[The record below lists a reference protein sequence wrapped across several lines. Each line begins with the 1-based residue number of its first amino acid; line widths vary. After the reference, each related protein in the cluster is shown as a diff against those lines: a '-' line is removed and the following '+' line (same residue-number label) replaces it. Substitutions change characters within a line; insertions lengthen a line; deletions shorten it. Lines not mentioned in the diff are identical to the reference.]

1 MRVGDQMRHSVE
13 VIGFGAL
20 NCDKIYQ
27 VDDLAPPGRET
38 GVVSV
43 TRQPGGSAA
52 NTIVGL
58 ARLGVRAGFVGTI
71 GSDREGSLLLDDFK
85 REGVDLHGITKSKG
99 NTGTA
104 LIFIDSHGER
114 AIYILPSVND
124 TFVTANFDY
133 AKQAKIVHLSSFM
146 GIDQLRMQISFVQQL
161 RGSRVK
167 ISFSPGNIYAKLG
180 LNELKPLIERSLVLF
195 LNKEEASA
203 LTGSSDVEEVASI
216 LDEGAHIVAVT
227 LGDKGSYVVTR
238 SKSLNLPPYKSDIT
252 DTVGAGD
259 AFAAGFLYG
268 QLTGKDPRKSG
279 LYGNFMASKSIA
291 QLGGRKGLLRD
302 LTELSD

>member
-1 MRVGDQMRHSVE
+1 MRHSVE

-52 NTIVGL
+52 NTVVGL

-85 REGVDLHGITKSKG
+85 REGVDLHGITKAKG

-114 AIYILPSVND
+114 AIYVLPSVND

-227 LGDKGSYVVTR
+227 LGDKGAYVVTR

>member
-1 MRVGDQMRHSVE
+1 MGHSVE

-20 NCDKIYQ
+20 NCDTIYQ

-58 ARLGVRAGFVGTI
+58 ARLGVRTGFVGTV

-85 REGVDLHGITKSKG
+85 REGVDLHGITKAKG

-114 AIYILPSVND
+114 AIYVLPSVND

-146 GIDQLRMQISFVQQL
+146 SIDQLRMQISFVQQL

-203 LTGSSDVEEVASI
+203 LTGSPDVEEVASI
-216 LDEGAHIVAVT
+216 LDVGAYIVAVT

-238 SKSLNLPPYKSDIT
+238 SKSLDLPPYKSDIT

-268 QLTGKDPRKSG
+268 QLTGKDPRESG
-279 LYGNFMASKSIA
+279 LYGNYMASKSIA

>member
-1 MRVGDQMRHSVE
+1 MGHSVE

-20 NCDKIYQ
+20 NCDTIHQ

-58 ARLGVRAGFVGTI
+58 ARLGVRTGFVGTV

-85 REGVDLHGITKSKG
+85 REGVDLHGITKAKG

-114 AIYILPSVND
+114 AIYVLPSVND

-146 GIDQLRMQISFVQQL
+146 SIDQLRMQISFVQQL

-203 LTGSSDVEEVASI
+203 LTGSPDVEEVASI
-216 LDEGAHIVAVT
+216 LDVGAYIVAVT

-238 SKSLNLPPYKSDIT
+238 SKSLDLPPYKSDIT

-268 QLTGKDPRKSG
+268 QLTGKDPRESG
-279 LYGNFMASKSIA
+279 LYGNYMASKSIA

>member
-1 MRVGDQMRHSVE
+1 MRHSVE

-52 NTIVGL
+52 NTVVGL

-85 REGVDLHGITKSKG
+85 REGVDLHGITKAKG

-227 LGDKGSYVVTR
+227 LGDKGAYVVTR

>member
-1 MRVGDQMRHSVE
+1 
-13 VIGFGAL
+13 
-20 NCDKIYQ
+20 
-27 VDDLAPPGRET
+27 
-38 GVVSV
+38 
-43 TRQPGGSAA
+43 
-52 NTIVGL
+52 
-58 ARLGVRAGFVGTI
+58 
-71 GSDREGSLLLDDFK
+71 LLDDFK
-85 REGVDLHGITKSKG
+85 REGVDLHGITKAKG

-114 AIYILPSVND
+114 AIYVLPSVND

-146 GIDQLRMQISFVQQL
+146 SIDQLRMQISFVQQL

-203 LTGSSDVEEVASI
+203 LTGSPDVEEVASI
-216 LDEGAHIVAVT
+216 LDVGAYIVAVT

-238 SKSLNLPPYKSDIT
+238 SKSLDLPPYKSDIT

-268 QLTGKDPRKSG
+268 QLTGKDPRESG
-279 LYGNFMASKSIA
+279 LYGNYMASKSIA

>member
-1 MRVGDQMRHSVE
+1 MGHSVE

-85 REGVDLHGITKSKG
+85 REGVDLHGITKAKG

-114 AIYILPSVND
+114 AIYVLPSVND

>member
-1 MRVGDQMRHSVE
+1 MRHSVE

-85 REGVDLHGITKSKG
+85 REGVDLHGITKAKG

-114 AIYILPSVND
+114 AIYVLPSVND

>member
-1 MRVGDQMRHSVE
+1 MGHSVE

-20 NCDKIYQ
+20 NCDTIYQ

-58 ARLGVRAGFVGTI
+58 ARLGVRTGFVGTV

-85 REGVDLHGITKSKG
+85 REGVDLHGITKAKG

-114 AIYILPSVND
+114 AIYVLPSVND

-146 GIDQLRMQISFVQQL
+146 SIDQLRMQISFVQQL

-203 LTGSSDVEEVASI
+203 LTGSPDVEEVASI
-216 LDEGAHIVAVT
+216 LDVGAHIVAVT

-238 SKSLNLPPYKSDIT
+238 SKSLDLPPYKSDIT

-268 QLTGKDPRKSG
+268 QLTGKDPRESG
-279 LYGNFMASKSIA
+279 LYGNYMASKSIA

>member
-1 MRVGDQMRHSVE
+1 MGHSVE

-58 ARLGVRAGFVGTI
+58 ARLGVRTGFVGTV

-85 REGVDLHGITKSKG
+85 QEGVDLHGITKAKG

-114 AIYILPSVND
+114 AIYVLPSVND

-133 AKQAKIVHLSSFM
+133 AKQAKIVHFSSFM
-146 GIDQLRMQISFVQQL
+146 GIDQLKMQISFVQQL

-268 QLTGKDPRKSG
+268 QLTGKDPRESG

>member
-1 MRVGDQMRHSVE
+1 MGHNAE

-38 GVVSV
+38 GVASV

-58 ARLGVRAGFVGTI
+58 ARLGVRTGFIGTV

-85 REGVDLHGITKSKG
+85 REGVDLHGITKAKG

-114 AIYILPSVND
+114 AIYVLPSVND

-133 AKQAKIVHLSSFM
+133 VKQAKIVHLSSFM

-203 LTGSSDVEEVASI
+203 LTGSPDIEEVASI

-227 LGDKGSYVVTR
+227 LGDEGSYVVTR
-238 SKSLNLPPYKSDIT
+238 SKSLDLPPYKSDIT

-268 QLTGKDPRKSG
+268 QLTGKDPRESG

-302 LTELSD
+302 LTELSA

>member
-1 MRVGDQMRHSVE
+1 MGHSVE

-20 NCDKIYQ
+20 NCDKICQ

-38 GVVSV
+38 GVFSV

-85 REGVDLHGITKSKG
+85 REGVDLHGIAKAKG

-114 AIYILPSVND
+114 AIYVLPSVND